1 MSLSYSTLTLDSL
14 HFPCSS
20 HLFPKCNTC
29 LFQSFGQDI
38 PFPGKFSFLE
48 TLLKPSPTTPAK
60 KIPPPQR
67 NLWLYN
73 YLLYPFLH
81 MIYVFFFTHFYSIL
95 PFNRLIYSSNCSPHQ
110 IMGSWWVEIWLT
122 CLCFCC
128 AGLYTIQCSKG
139 SNYGL
144 WVMELTF
151 QWRRET
157 IIEQISE

>member
-81 MIYVFFFTHFYSIL
+81 MIYVFFLLIFIQFCLLIGLFTQVIVPPTRSWVHGGQRFGSLVFVFAVLDSTPYSVVKEVITV
-95 PFNRLIYSSNCSPHQ
+95 S
-110 IMGSWWVEIWLT
+110 GSWSLHSSGEER
-122 CLCFCC
+122 
-128 AGLYTIQCSKG
+128 Q
-139 SNYGL
+139 
-144 WVMELTF
+144 
-151 QWRRET
+151 
-157 IIEQISE
+157 